1 MRQHNQGAQLRRTAA
16 SPAIIVGQETT
27 GRITSFSAFL
37 HNQDPQQTLA
47 WSRDKKLCTLRAV
60 FAEDDGRKGRG
71 PSHPDNL
78 GDERLRILKCL

>member
-47 WSRDKKLCTLRAV
+47 WSRDKKLCVPCVPCSRRTTAGRA
-60 FAEDDGRKGRG
+60 AAR
-71 PSHPDNL
+71 P
-78 GDERLRILKCL
+78 ILTT